1 MLQKTINDL
10 NNACIGGK
18 EAQLGSFLQ
27 SLQSTMKGDMLFV
40 LTPATLTTPHSSLGA
55 IRYVQVSLQDS
66 NGNIAVWYDGNVTVS
81 IAKVSTAGTVTI
93 PVTTLPLVQGQASVA
108 ITESATAWLAG
119 DTTTLTVTAQTID
132 SIVCATK
139 TSVETM
145 N

>member
-1 MLQKTINDL
+1 
-10 NNACIGGK
+10 
-18 EAQLGSFLQ
+18 
-27 SLQSTMKGDMLFV
+27 MKGDMLFV

-55 IRYVQVSLQDS
+55 IRYVQFSLQDS